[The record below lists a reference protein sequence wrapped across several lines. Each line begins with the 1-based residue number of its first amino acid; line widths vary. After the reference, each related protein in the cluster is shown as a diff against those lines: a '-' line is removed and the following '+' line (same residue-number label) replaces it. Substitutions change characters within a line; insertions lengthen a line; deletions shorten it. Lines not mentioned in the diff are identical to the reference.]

1 MKLDR
6 ESLPFITAVLIV
18 LLFAATPFV
27 AAALLDRQA
36 EYYGLGVGIWGLTM
50 WFVYAVLGVTA
61 GVAVRPVRGLVIMA
75 IRPVRGFDGAP
86 IMTGIPAGDSRVSR
100 RMDMIANGAVTM
112 LRTPLAPR
120 DQLVPLDLEEGEEV
134 MVSRGRG

>member
-6 ESLPFITAVLIV
+6 ENLPFITAVLIV

-61 GVAVRPVRGLVIMA
+61 GVIVSWR
-75 IRPVRGFDGAP
+75 FDRSAGSI
-86 IMTGIPAGDSRVSR
+86 IMTGTGIGLL
-100 RMDMIANGAVTM
+100 IGAVTCFAAFNSA
-112 LRTPLAPR
+112 T
-120 DQLVPLDLEEGEEV
+120 
-134 MVSRGRG
+134 